1 MRAFGN
7 LLIILSA
14 IIPILFGL
22 EYFSEA
28 TIVFVAFLLYLTG
41 HYVRHNF
48 TYRNFKISRRSKPF
62 FESIL
67 KNTIQAFAYVTIF
80 IFVGYILLKISKS
93 SFKPTLWMRYFTSW
107 LVRLKGVNKFDQNTN
122 KSVKHEI
129 ILSIY
134 HQSRVSSLARI
145 S

>member
-28 TIVFVAFLLYLTG
+28 TTVFLAFLLYLTG

-48 TYRNFKISRRSKPF
+48 TYRNFKISSRSKPF
-62 FESIL
+62 LESIL
-67 KNTIQAFAYVTIF
+67 KNAIQAIAYVTIF
-80 IFVGYILLKISKS
+80 IFVGYILLKISKTDFYLNNLQS
-93 SFKPTLWMRYFTSW
+93 LMQGSIDLI
-107 LVRLKGVNKFDQNTN
+107 N
-122 KSVKHEI
+122 EI
-129 ILSIY
+129 IRFWINLPNQLLKY
-134 HQSRVSSLARI
+134 GQ
-145 S
+145 

>member
-14 IIPILFGL
+14 IIPILFAL

-28 TIVFVAFLLYLTG
+28 TIVFLAFPLYLIG
-41 HYVRHNF
+41 HYMKHNF

-67 KNTIQAFAYVTIF
+67 KNTIQAIAYVTIF
-80 IFVGYILLKISKS
+80 IFVGYILLKISKTDFYLNNLQSLMQS
-93 SFKPTLWMRYFTSW
+93 SID
-107 LVRLKGVNKFDQNTN
+107 VIN
-122 KSVKHEI
+122 EI
-129 ILSIY
+129 IRFWINLPNRLMKY
-134 HQSRVSSLARI
+134 GQ
-145 S
+145 